1 MKITVVAFAQNFRAD
16 SKNIEKENKVVDF
29 VKGRIEDSYCAFLA
43 ETQYSD
49 EPLEGSYSWQPWNQF
64 APIIQN
70 FRLWRTSGIEWDV
83 IYFLLEN
90 CGAAHDEIEEV
101 VITGNL
107 TSVEYIRLGVL
118 FQSFLPAARIKFTDF
133 YGAAPRDV
141 LAQLNI
147 EIEGE

>member
-1 MKITVVAFAQNFRAD
+1 MKITIVAFAQNFRAD

-43 ETQYSD
+43 ETRYFD
-49 EPLEGSYSWQPWNQF
+49 EPLEGSYSWQPWSQF

-70 FRLWRTSGIEWDV
+70 FRLWRTVGVEWDV
-83 IYFLLEN
+83 LYFLLEN
-90 CGAAHDEIEEV
+90 CGAAHDKIEEV

-107 TSVEYIRLGVL
+107 TSVEYIQLGVL
-118 FQSFLPAARIKFTDF
+118 FQSFLPAAKIKFTDF
-133 YGAAPRDV
+133 YGIAPRDV
-141 LAQLNI
+141 LAKLNI